1 MRWENSPA
9 GRSGRA
15 TDMAMARDPVIVAL
29 DLDEKE
35 CLVRTAG
42 MLRGEVE
49 TVKIG
54 LEAFTHLGP
63 DIMEELGGM
72 GFKVFADLKLHD
84 IPNTV
89 SGAVRGLVKRGAC
102 MITVHVSGGR
112 KMLEAAAA
120 ARDEA
125 HAMGAEKPLLLGV
138 TVLTSLDDKAVA
150 EIGYAGDAAE
160 VVLSLARLGM
170 GCGLDGVVASAR
182 EVAALRAALGSGAVL
197 VTPGIRTRG
206 AASQDQART
215 ASPAEALS
223 AGADY
228 LVVGRQ
234 VISRADPAAALR
246 DIREA
251 AGVL

>member
-1 MRWENSPA
+1 
-9 GRSGRA
+9 
-15 TDMAMARDPVIVAL
+15 MAMVRDPVIVAL
-29 DLDEKE
+29 DLDEKG
-35 CLVRTAG
+35 CLVRKAG

-89 SGAVRGLVKRGAC
+89 SGAVRGLVKRGAR

-112 KMLEAAAA
+112 KMLEAAAAA

-150 EIGYAGDAAE
+150 EIGYAEAAAE